1 MASFRYR
8 AVAAGGAARAGVIE
22 APDARAALIQ
32 LRRQGET
39 PLEVAEVKGGA
50 ATLSRRG
57 RVSGPARRAAAKL
70 VAELGVLLN
79 AGLPTD
85 RALALALDNVDQPA
99 ALARLRPMLPKV
111 REGVPLS
118 RALADTEGLFPPMAQ
133 AMVEAGEANG
143 RLGDALVRLGDTL
156 DRAEELRQL
165 IVSSSI
171 YPVALLVIA
180 VGVIGLMLLFVVP
193 QFETVF
199 ASSPTAKL
207 PAASLAV
214 MSASRF
220 LRRDGLVLLAVLAL
234 AVLPLRHLFRRPAVR
249 ARWDRVVLR
258 LPQLGPVVSYSQT
271 AQFTRTLAVL
281 IQGGVDLPQAL
292 GTARRSLSNSAI
304 ADAVGRVAAE
314 VKEGGGLSGPLA
326 ATGMFPRLALGFFR
340 TGEETSR
347 LGPMLDRLA
356 DVLEAEVRLRLSRL
370 IAVLTPAITVILG
383 SIVATIIAAIMTA
396 ILGFNDLAV
405 G

>member
-8 AVAAGGAARAGVIE
+8 TVATGGAARAGVIE
-22 APDARAALIQ
+22 AVNAGAALAQ

-39 PLEVAEVKGGA
+39 PLEVAEVRGRA
-50 ATLSRRG
+50 AVPARRG
-57 RVSGPARRAAAKL
+57 RVSGAARRAAAKL

-99 ALARLRPMLPKV
+99 ALARLVPMLPKV

-118 RALADTEGLFPPMAQ
+118 RALAETDGLFPPMAR

-143 RLGDALVRLGDTL
+143 RLGDALARLGDTL
-156 DRAEELRQL
+156 DRAEGLRQL

-199 ASSPTAKL
+199 ASAPTAKL

-220 LRRDGLVLLAVLAL
+220 LRSYGLVLLAVGAL
-234 AVLPLRHLFRRPAVR
+234 AVLPLRQLFRSPAVR
-249 ARWDRVVLR
+249 SRWDRVVLR

-281 IQGGVDLPQAL
+281 IEGGVDLPQAL

-304 ADAVGRVAAE
+304 ADAVAHVAE
-314 VKEGGGLSGPLA
+314 QVKEGGGLSAPLA

-383 SIVATIIAAIMTA
+383 GIVATIIAAIMTA

>member
-1 MASFRYR
+1 VASFRYR
-8 AVAAGGAARAGVIE
+8 AVAAGGAARTGVIE
-22 APDARAALIQ
+22 ATDARAALLQ

-39 PLEVAEVKGGA
+39 PLEVAEVRGA
-50 ATLSRRG
+50 AAQPRRG
-57 RVSGPARRAAAKL
+57 RVSGASRRAAAKL

-99 ALARLRPMLPKV
+99 ALARLLPMLPKV

-118 RALADTEGLFPPMAQ
+118 RALAETEGLFPPMAQ

-143 RLGDALVRLGDTL
+143 RLGDALARLGDTL
-156 DRAEELRQL
+156 DRAEALRQL

-180 VGVIGLMLLFVVP
+180 VGVILLMLLFVVP

-199 ASSPTAKL
+199 ANSPTAKL

-214 MSASRF
+214 MDASRF
-220 LRRDGLVLLAVLAL
+220 LRSYGLMMIGVLAL
-234 AVLPLRHLFRRPAVR
+234 AILPLRQLFRSPAIR
-249 ARWDRVVLR
+249 QRWDRLVLR

-281 IQGGVDLPQAL
+281 IEGGVDLPQAL

-304 ADAVGRVAAE
+304 AEAVGRVAAE

-383 SIVATIIAAIMTA
+383 GIVATIIASIMTA